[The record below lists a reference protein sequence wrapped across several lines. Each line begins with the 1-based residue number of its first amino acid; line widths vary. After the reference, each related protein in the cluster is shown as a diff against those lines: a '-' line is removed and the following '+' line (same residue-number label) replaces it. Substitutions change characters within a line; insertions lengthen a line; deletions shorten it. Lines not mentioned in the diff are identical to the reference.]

1 MRMGDDGEREG
12 RKRERERKLGK
23 HFSNVNLDWL
33 DWKELAR
40 DEDYRVILLV
50 GVFERFAYS
59 MMSIFFFLKLR
70 HWLMLGNAFGTV
82 FLAACIV
89 CRAHIRGGK

>member
-40 DEDYRVILLV
+40 DEDYRVIYWLV
-50 GVFERFAYS
+50 FS
-59 MMSIFFFLKLR
+59 SILDDEYLFFFFKKLR

-89 CRAHIRGGK
+89 CRAHVRGGK